1 MKKLAVILILLL
13 VGSCKSLPNVEQQ
26 KDVKRQIKRIVVEL
40 PKEKIVYK
48 VDTVYKDTTIIRHGK
63 VVNLSV
69 NYDNTGKIEQAACE
83 ANGGKVTKENI
94 KENIKEQN
102 HTEYVNKKDMFISG
116 LIFGVF
122 FMLVLILVLVFK
134 K

>member
-1 MKKLAVILILLL
+1 M
-13 VGSCKSLPNVEQQ
+13 PNVEQK
-26 KDVKRQIKRIVVEL
+26 KDVKRQIKRTIVEL
-40 PKEKIVYK
+40 PKEKIVYR
-48 VDTVYKDTTIIRHGK
+48 VDTIFKDTTIIRRGK

-69 NYDNTGKIEQAACE
+69 NYDSAGKIDKAACE
-83 ANGGKVTKENI
+83 ADGGKVTKENI

-122 FMLVLILVLVFK
+122 FMLVLILVLIFK